1 MQAKVNN
8 KKMAV
13 LVVLESAVSQTWQEV
28 GQKKEFAI
36 IKIIINIDL

>member
-28 GQKKEFAI
+28 GQKK
-36 IKIIINIDL
+36 KLQLSRLL